1 MNFFERFGGIAI
13 IGGVLCYAFAF
24 CLLIVAPHIMT
35 DAAIPMV
42 RHFETGEK
50 IPVPEYTEQEA
61 RGREIYIREICWH
74 CHSQFVRPVNEEDV
88 RWGPVS
94 QAGESMVDQPHL
106 FSTRRIGPDLA
117 REGGR
122 RHDDW
127 QMAHLYNPRYTVGTS
142 VMPAF
147 TWLFK
152 PWGNAEE
159 AGKLLRALDT
169 DGDGI
174 VSPKFDDKSVWPGG
188 LDVLK
193 EVRIA
198 RIDAGGV
205 LAPTKA
211 HSLSGD
217 DVRDGSY
224 KDEWTGRDVGD
235 GLLTDYDIR
244 PRPTQEAKDLVAY
257 LQRLGIAIGKWRRPI
272 PGGTPTR
279 AYTPPMKGV
288 EDVLIEKAT
297 GEGDDTEDWTV
308 SIADGLMPMR
318 AVEARMYGLALEK
331 ASKEDL
337 QERDDT
343 IREYDVLMKAWRK
356 ANPEWDTRLRKGEEL
371 YVENC
376 APCHGAEGR
385 GNGEAAQWLRI
396 RPRDFTR
403 AKYRYRSTTVGNR
416 PLDGDLYRT
425 LYRGLPG
432 TSMPDWRKL
441 GDENLW
447 ILVDYLKH
455 FAETTDGDRG
465 KPWDDDDAALA
476 VPPVPPLD
484 PEMEEEILARGKM
497 MYSAMKC
504 SNCHGATGR
513 GDGPGWNGTT
523 KDNGGIVRPR
533 DFAPR
538 SDRDQ
543 PEMRYRA
550 GATPQDLYRT
560 IMTGLE
566 GTGMPANIVD
576 FENAFDQADALKAA
590 KKAGA
595 SEDEIAKLAK
605 RARRSLFI
613 PLKDENLEGVVTET
627 GEDGT
632 VTEYV
637 ESLVRSEVVDDEWVF
652 GDDWALV
659 YYVMHLSGLEWP
671 NIMEEE

>member
-1 MNFFERFGGIAI
+1 MSFFERFGGITI
-13 IGGVLCYAFAF
+13 IGGILCYAFAF
-24 CLLIVAPHIMT
+24 CLLIVAPHVLT
-35 DAAIPMV
+35 DASEPMV
-42 RHFETGEK
+42 RSFETGER
-50 IPVPEYTEQEA
+50 IPVPDYTEEEA
-61 RGREIYIREICWH
+61 RGRQVYIEQVCWH
-74 CHSQFVRPVNEEDV
+74 CHSQFVRPVNEEDI

-127 QMAHLYNPRYTVGTS
+127 QMAHLYNPRYTVGAS

-152 PWGNAEE
+152 PWGNESE
-159 AGKLLRALDT
+159 ARKLLKQLDT

-174 VSPKFDDKSVWPGG
+174 VSPKFDKISVWPGD
-188 LDVLK
+188 LKDVLA
-193 EVRIA
+193 EVQIP

-205 LAPTKA
+205 LHPAKA
-211 HSLSGD
+211 HDASGD

-224 KDEWTGRDVGD
+224 KDEWTGKDGGD
-235 GLLTDYDIR
+235 GLLTDYDVR

-257 LQRLGIAIGKWRRPI
+257 LQRLGIAIGKWRKPI
-272 PGGTPTR
+272 PMGTPSR
-279 AYTPPMKGV
+279 GYVPPMRGV
-288 EDVLIEKAT
+288 EDVLVEKASGK
-297 GEGDDTEDWTV
+297 GEDTEDWTV
-308 SIADGLMPMR
+308 SIEDGAMPLR
-318 AVEARMYGLALEK
+318 AVEARLYGLALEK
-331 ASKEDL
+331 ATE
-337 QERDDT
+337 EEIEARDVEN
-343 IREYDVLMKAWRK
+343 REYDVLMKAWRK

-385 GNGEAAQWLRI
+385 GNGEAAQWMRV

-403 AKYRYRSTTVGNR
+403 AKYRYRSTTLGNR

-432 TSMPDWRKL
+432 TPMPDWRKL

-447 ILVDYLKH
+447 ILVDYIKH
-455 FAETTDGDRG
+455 FSETIDGDPG
-465 KPWDDDDAALA
+465 KPWDDDDTAIA

-484 PEMEEEILARGKM
+484 PEMEEEILARGEI
-497 MYSAMKC
+497 MYSVMKC
-504 SNCHGATGR
+504 SNCHGVTGR
-513 GDGPGWNGTT
+513 GDGPGWNGTA

-538 SDRDQ
+538 NDRDQ
-543 PEMRYRA
+543 PEMRLR
-550 GATPQDLYRT
+550 GGDTPQDLYRT
-560 IMTGLE
+560 IMTGLD

-576 FENAFDQADALKAA
+576 FENAFKQAEALRAA
-590 KKAGA
+590 KKASA

-605 RARRSLFI
+605 KARRALFI
-613 PLKDENLEGVVTET
+613 PLKGKHKSITTET
-627 GEDGT
+627 DDNGVE
-632 VTEYV
+632 TEFID
-637 ESLVRSEVVDDEWVF
+637 SLIRSEVVDDEWVF

-659 YYVMHLSGLEWP
+659 YYVMHLAGLEWP
-671 NIMEEE
+671 NVMEDE